1 MTNYDLLPDLKE
13 WAESYE
19 AVEIGID
26 GVLYA
31 VINYIEDLEAR
42 LKKSQD
48 MSERRWA
55 VLMAIHDV
63 SFGKSPDT
71 SKLLWPSF
79 VTDIQKRIE
88 ELEITRQHYLDCYTR
103 KVQHELK
110 VRARIEKLEAAL
122 RSIAVN
128 TCCENCQEDAKV
140 ARAAL
145 GEKKDG

>member
-1 MTNYDLLPDLKE
+1 MADYDLLPDLKE

-103 KVQHELK
+103 KVRHEFE
-110 VRARIEKLEAAL
+110 VRDRIVELEATLLEITKTAPFGHP
-122 RSIAVN
+122 
-128 TCCENCQEDAKV
+128 QEI